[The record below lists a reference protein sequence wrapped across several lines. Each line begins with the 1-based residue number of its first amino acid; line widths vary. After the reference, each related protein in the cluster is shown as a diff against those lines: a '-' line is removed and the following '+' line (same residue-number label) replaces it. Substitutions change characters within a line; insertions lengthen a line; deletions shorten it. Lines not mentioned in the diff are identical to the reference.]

1 MTLPSDLLT
10 NQSKQVIVDYQLDH
24 GRQVQGKKKKKK
36 KQYIS
41 RQYFVIY
48 ILVEWSQPF
57 STKQYST
64 LLCRLYSPV

>member
-36 KQYIS
+36 NNTYLDS
-41 RQYFVIY
+41 
-48 ILVEWSQPF
+48 ILLF
-57 STKQYST
+57 TY
-64 LLCRLYSPV
+64 L